1 MKITMDQINQILKE
15 ADLKITPQRQ
25 AILQAIYHLA
35 NHPTAENI
43 IEYIRNTHPNIATG
57 TVYKVLDVLVD
68 NGLVNRVKTD
78 KDIMRYDGI
87 LDKHH
92 HLFCEESERIEDYF
106 DEDLDQYLSRYFQK
120 KEIPGFQIDEIKLQ
134 INGRFTGNKKGNL
147 K

>member
-1 MKITMDQINQILKE
+1 MKIAIDQINQILKE

-35 NHPTAENI
+35 NHPTAENV
-43 IEYIRNTHPNIATG
+43 IEYVRNTHPNIATG

-106 DEDLDQYLSRYFQK
+106 DEELDQYLSRYFQK

-134 INGRFTGNKKGNL
+134 INGRFTGNKKGNR

>member
-1 MKITMDQINQILKE
+1 MKITIEQINQILKE
-15 ADLKITPQRQ
+15 ANLKITPQRQ

>member
-1 MKITMDQINQILKE
+1 MKIAIDQINQILKE

-35 NHPTAENI
+35 NHPTAENV

-106 DEDLDQYLSRYFQK
+106 DQELDQYLSRYFQK

-134 INGRFTGNKKGNL
+134 INGRFTGNKKGNR

>member
-25 AILQAIYHLA
+25 VILQAIYHLA

-134 INGRFTGNKKGNL
+134 INGRFTGNKKGKL